1 MTKDRLL
8 GSRNPL
14 DVGPLAA
21 TCTICVLTWDD
32 CASILPAI
40 IHSDRGEELKL
51 ANAMASDIALVSRLR
66 SGLALLLFLALL
78 LPGITSAQA
87 PAGAVVRA
95 VSVQGVVEARRTGQ
109 TSWQPVRLN
118 DTFSPGDTI
127 RVGPRGRADIALLD
141 QSVLRLNANTELTVE
156 PVKDERTGVVNLL
169 RGAAHFFSR
178 GPRSLEV
185 QTPFTV
191 AGVRGTEFYIGLEP
205 NQALLTVF
213 EGTVVAQ
220 NPSGSL
226 TLTSGQ
232 SAVAET
238 GKAPVLRVVARPR
251 DAVQWT
257 LHYPPV
263 LYFRPDEFP
272 AGSDWQGLV
281 RRSNELYVK
290 GDVAGAFDALSTAP
304 ATVPDGRFYAYRAH
318 LLLTVGRVDEAAADI
333 EQALRLA
340 PNDANAL
347 SLQTIIAV
355 AQGDKDRAFATA
367 QRAVAAA
374 PKSATAQIALS
385 YAQQARFDL
394 EGARKSVENAVAL
407 DDKNALAW
415 ARLSELWASFGELD
429 RAQRA
434 AQRAVALEP
443 NLSRTQTVLGYA
455 YLMRVKTKDAKAA
468 FEKAIVADQ
477 GDPLPRLGLGLAKI
491 REGQLKDGGREIEA
505 AASLDPS
512 NALVRSY
519 LGKTYYEEKR
529 KGLDE
534 REYQMAKQLDPN
546 DPTAPFYDAIAKQT
560 TNRPVEALH
569 EMQQSIELN
578 DNRAVYRS
586 RLLLD
591 ADEAARSASQG
602 RIYSDLGFQQLALV
616 EGWKSVN
623 TDPANYS
630 AHRLLADSY
639 AIQPRH
645 EIARVSEL
653 LQSQLLQ
660 PINTTPIQPRL
671 AESNLFL
678 ISGGGPGGLSFNEFN
693 PIFNR
698 NGVTLQ
704 ATGLVGNN
712 STYAGEG
719 VIAGIYQNVSFSV
732 GHSHFSTNGWRTN
745 ADEKDDITNAFVQ
758 VELTPST
765 SIQAEYR
772 RRRLEHGDLI
782 QRFFKDDFFPGERNT
797 EDRDTYRIGARHAFS
812 PNSILL
818 ASVMYSD
825 VEFTLKDD
833 QTAFPI
839 TSVSFRRPESA
850 LSAEL
855 QHLFRSR
862 YVNVTSGVG
871 YFDVSGRV
879 DQVTGL
885 DPAFAALVGLPPELR
900 GHTGTDL
907 KHVNGYAYATISP
920 LRSLSFTAGL
930 SVDSIDGESPDVGE
944 TTQINPKAGVIW
956 EPFKG
961 TTLRAAAFRVVK
973 RTLITDQTL
982 EPTQV
987 AGFNQFFDDE
997 NGTKG
1002 WRYGG
1007 AIDQRFTKDLFAG
1020 VEVSKREGEF
1030 KAVDIITDPNNPS
1043 TSTFNTGELVMRG
1056 YVFWTPHP
1064 WVALRAEYMNERF
1077 TKDIPDDRFE
1087 LTTHRVPLGVS
1098 FFHPLGISTTVTAT
1112 YWNQYGRFNRFSGAV
1127 EAGDDQFWT
1136 VDAAIGYRL
1145 PRRYGFI
1152 TFGVANL
1159 FDQDFKFFDRDAQ
1172 NPTIQPTRTIF
1183 GKVTLAF
1190 P

>member
-1 MTKDRLL
+1 
-8 GSRNPL
+8 
-14 DVGPLAA
+14 
-21 TCTICVLTWDD
+21 
-32 CASILPAI
+32 
-40 IHSDRGEELKL
+40 
-51 ANAMASDIALVSRLR
+51 MASDIALVSRLR

-109 TSWQPVRLN
+109 TAWQPVRLN
-118 DTFSPGDTI
+118 DTFAPGDTI

-272 AGSDWQGLV
+272 AGTDWQGMV
-281 RRSNELYVK
+281 RRSLESYVR
-290 GDVAGAFDALSTAP
+290 GDIAGAFDALSAAP
-304 ATVPDGRFYAYRAH
+304 ATVPDARFYAYRAH
-318 LLLTVGRVDEAAADI
+318 LLLTVGRVDEAAKDI
-333 EQALRLA
+333 DEALRLA
-340 PNDANAL
+340 PNDPNAL

-455 YLMRVKTKDAKAA
+455 YLMRIKTKDAKAA
-468 FEKAIVADQ
+468 FEKAIVADSA
-477 GDPLPRLGLGLAKI
+477 DPLPRLGLGLTKI
-491 REGQLKDGGREIEA
+491 REGKLHDGGREIEA

-512 NALVRSY
+512 NAIVRSY
-519 LGKTYYEEKR
+519 LGKTYFEEKR
-529 KGLDE
+529 KGLAE
-534 REYQMAKQLDPN
+534 REYEMAKQLDPN
-546 DPTAPFYDAIAKQT
+546 DPTPLFYDAIEKQT

-569 EMQQSIELN
+569 DIQRAIELN

-591 ADEAARSASQG
+591 ADEASRSASLG

-623 TDPANYS
+623 TDPTNFS
-630 AHRLLADSY
+630 AHRLLADTY
-639 AIQPRH
+639 ATLPRH

-660 PINTTPIQPRL
+660 PVNMTPLQPHL

-678 ISGGGPGGLSFNEFN
+678 ISSGGPGGLSFNEFN

-698 NGVTLQ
+698 NGYTLQ
-704 ATGLVGNN
+704 ASGLVGNN
-712 STYAGEG
+712 KTWGAEG
-719 VIAGIYQNVSFSV
+719 VVAALYQNFAISF
-732 GHSHFSTNGWRTN
+732 GYSHFETDGFRTN
-745 ADEKDDITNAFVQ
+745 ADQNDDIANILLQYDF
-758 VELTPST
+758 TPST
-765 SIQAEYR
+765 SVQFEYR
-772 RRRLEHGDLI
+772 HRSFEHGDLNT
-782 QRFFKDDFFPGERNT
+782 RFFEDDFFRRLRT
-797 EDRDTYRIGARHAFS
+797 ERDTDTFRVGARHAFTPS
-812 PNSILL
+812 SIVL
-818 ASVMYSD
+818 ASFMYQATSERVHD
-825 VEFTLKDD
+825 NAVPFPVPFPLEF
-833 QTAFPI
+833 
-839 TSVSFRRPESA
+839 VSIDFNSPKVDS
-850 LSAEL
+850 LSGEL

-871 YFDVSGRV
+871 YFNV
-879 DQVTGL
+879 DGQTKIAQDL
-885 DPAFAALVGLPPELR
+885 TLLPPLPPIAIR
-900 GHTGTDL
+900 GTAVSKLHL
-907 KHVNGYAYATISP
+907 HHFNAYSYANISP
-920 LRSLSFTAGL
+920 LHELNFTLGL
-930 SVDSIDGESPDVGE
+930 SYERVTGSTDIVPDRPVD
-944 TTQINPKAGVIW
+944 QFNPKVGVTWNILS
-956 EPFKG
+956 G
-961 TTLRAAAFRVVK
+961 TTIRAAAFRMLK
-973 RTLITDQTL
+973 RTLVTDQTL

-987 AGFNQFFDDE
+987 AGFNQFYDDFNLSEAWRFGGGIDQKFTRDLWGGAEFSYRHLTIPNIVVDPNDPANLTARHIEGDE
-997 NGTKG
+997 NLG
-1002 WRYGG
+1002 RAY
-1007 AIDQRFTKDLFAG
+1007 L
-1020 VEVSKREGEF
+1020 
-1030 KAVDIITDPNNPS
+1030 
-1043 TSTFNTGELVMRG
+1043 
-1056 YVFWTPHP
+1056 FWTPHP
-1064 WVALRAEYMNERF
+1064 WLAFRAEWLYERF
-1077 TKDIPDDRFE
+1077 QNASAITSDVPIQAK
-1087 LTTHRVPLGVS
+1087 THRFPVGVN
-1098 FFHPLGISTTVTAT
+1098 FFHPSGFGSGLTVT
-1112 YWNQYGRFNRFSGAV
+1112 YVDQRGRFERIRTFEVESGHDGFV
-1127 EAGDDQFWT
+1127 L
-1136 VDAAIGYRL
+1136 VDAAIQYRL
-1145 PRRYGFI
+1145 PQRYGLI
-1152 TFGVANL
+1152 TAGVKNL
-1159 FDQDFKFFDRDAQ
+1159 FDERFQYFNTDNKSLPLQPDRTFFLQATFAL
-1172 NPTIQPTRTIF
+1172 P
-1183 GKVTLAF
+1183 
-1190 P
+1190 